1 MTDLRK
7 ALESKVL
14 IGDGAMGTY
23 LSQLGHPVG
32 ISYDEL
38 NLVSPEAIREV
49 HTQYIQAGA
58 NVIETNTFS
67 ANAYKLSKFGLESK
81 TAEINRAGVRIAREA
96 AAGASAY
103 VIGAVGSIR
112 SGRRI
117 NVSARELGLY
127 FGQQIDA
134 LLEEGVDGILLET
147 FFDLEE
153 MEIAVK
159 CIRERGNVPIISQF
173 AVDQVGRTLDGYAIT
188 DAFSILK
195 QEGVDVVGFNCH
207 SGPQGIM
214 SVIQQQLPVPLEIP
228 LSVYPNAGLASFV
241 DGKYVYRA
249 TPAYFGERAKDFAA
263 VGVRL
268 LGGCCGTTPEH
279 IAEMA
284 KALADFETQPLAET
298 PKLSGESV
306 SVIRHLNGKEE
317 RSAGRTGDPE
327 SPTLVDLVK
336 QRHTLIVELDPPR
349 DLDITKFMEGAA
361 ALKEAGVDAVTMA
374 DNSLAVARMS
384 NMALGHLVQ
393 DRIGLRTLAH
403 IACRD
408 RNLIG
413 TQSHMMGFD
422 ALGINHVLAVTG
434 DPSRFGDLPDA
445 SSVYDLTSFQIIKM
459 IKQLNEG
466 IAFSGKPLKHKA
478 NFVVGAAFNPNV
490 KHLDKAVQRLEKK
503 IASGADY
510 VMTQPVYDPELI
522 KRIKEETA
530 HLDIPIFIGIMPLAS
545 GKNAEYLHNEVP
557 GIELPE
563 SIRARMSGLAGE
575 QGRLEGV
582 EIAKEL
588 LDAAM
593 EHFNG
598 IYLMTP
604 FLFYEMSVALAKYV
618 QEKSK
623 ERASYLFHS

>member
-7 ALESKVL
+7 AMLTNVL

-38 NLVSPEAIREV
+38 NLISPDAIRDIHSE
-49 HTQYIQAGA
+49 YIRAGA
-58 NVIETNTFS
+58 DVIETNTFS
-67 ANAYKLSKFGLESK
+67 ANAYKLSRFGLEAK

-96 AAGASAY
+96 AGSSAY
-103 VIGAVGSIR
+103 VLGAVGSIR

-117 NVSARELGLY
+117 SVSTKELTRY
-127 FGQQIDA
+127 FGEQIDA

-159 CIRERGNVPIISQF
+159 SVRERSGVPVISQF

-188 DAFSILK
+188 DAFSMLK
-195 QEGVDVVGFNCH
+195 QEGVDVAGFNCH

-214 SVIQQQLPVPLEIP
+214 SVIQNQLPLPLEIP
-228 LSVYPNAGLASFV
+228 MSVYPNAGLASFV

-249 TPAYFGERAKDFAA
+249 TPAYFGDRARDFADA
-263 VGVRL
+263 GVRL
-268 LGGCCGTTPEH
+268 IGGCCGTTPEH
-279 IAEMA
+279 ITAMA
-284 KALADFETQPLAET
+284 KSLAGYKPRPLSPE
-298 PKLSGESV
+298 PKLARESL
-306 SVIRHLNGKEE
+306 SLIGRPAGKEE
-317 RSAGRTGDPE
+317 EHTEVRPDGAAA
-327 SPTLVDLVK
+327 PTLVDLVK

-393 DRIGLRTLAH
+393 ERFGLRTLAH

-478 NFVVGAAFNPNV
+478 KFVVGAAFNPNV

-510 VMTQPVYDPELI
+510 IMTQPVYDPDLI
-522 KRIKEETA
+522 VRIKEATA

-545 GKNAEYLHNEVP
+545 GKNADYLHNEVP

-563 SIRARMSGLAGE
+563 QIRSRMSGLSGE
-575 QGRLEGV
+575 QGRLEGT

-588 LDAAM
+588 LDGAM
-593 EHFNG
+593 QHFNG

-618 QEKSK
+618 QKKSK
-623 ERASYLFHS
+623 EGAAHLFHS